1 MVSVDAV
8 VSTFIAQAPLIA
20 VAVVVLYY
28 TLNSRIEKVA
38 ESLKMLEAEIK
49 TQMQHVEREVGQ
61 LRQRITSLEQEI
73 TSLKGEVTS
82 LKQITT
88 SLEHEVKSL
97 MPLKQTVTALE
108 QEVRSLK
115 LSLRQGLRSL
125 ASGFYNY
132 QETLVDFLAAKGV
145 ITVPEA
151 ALLRGSLKSL
161 VPVSKSKYYTEEVR
175 RRLIELLEKDVEEY
189 TWEDVAELEKIAN
202 AIYKEYEET
211 GREDLIEYYPK
222 LRMFTAIIRGLLRRK
237 EMEKK

>member
-49 TQMQHVEREVGQ
+49 TQMQHVERELGQ
-61 LRQRITSLEQEI
+61 LRQRITSLEQE
-73 TSLKGEVTS
+73 VTS

-88 SLEHEVKSL
+88 SLEQEVKSL

-222 LRMFTAIIRGLLRRK
+222 LRMFTAIIRGILRRK
-237 EMEKK
+237 EGYSSSPPPPSA